1 MLSLDTACFHPLY
14 GGPGGGLHGFCVPL
28 MLALTFLG
36 SGWSTL
42 ALVPLLA
49 SPRTRALAR
58 SLVGVVLATAA
69 VVFVLKLVVRRPR
82 PCASLQCVTALC
94 RAPTDFS
101 FPSGHAAGSFAVATF
116 LATWLVL
123 RHRAPLPAA
132 GLVALAAAIGVSRVY
147 LGVHFPGDVLAGAVI
162 GGAVGAAGA
171 VRFARS
177 PLSSLVAGPPACP
190 LPPPHDADAGPDIV

>member
-1 MLSLDTACFHPLY
+1 MLSLDTAWFHALY

-49 SPRTRALAR
+49 SPRTRDLAR
-58 SLVGVVLATAA
+58 SLVGVVLVTAA

-82 PCASLQCVTALC
+82 PCASLQGVAALC

-123 RHRAPLPAA
+123 RHRAPVPAA
-132 GLVALAAAIGVSRVY
+132 ALMALAAAIGVSRVY

-162 GGAVGAAGA
+162 GGLVGALGA

-177 PLSSLVAGPPACP
+177 PQSSSPSPTAPSPAA
-190 LPPPHDADAGPDIV
+190 HDADAGPDIV